1 MSDDK
6 PIPYIKRLQEE
17 LRLLIDHNE
26 SVLAYVRLLNAQV
39 AGNTHRITELQHK
52 IAKELGVEQYSP
64 LTCSQQLRMQ
74 GKAYPRTC
82 KICGKGPCTTPVVAQ

>member
-26 SVLAYVRLLNAQV
+26 NVLAYVRLLNAQV

-52 IAKELGVEQYSP
+52 ISKELGLKDMGLKNE
-64 LTCSQQLRMQ
+64 
-74 GKAYPRTC
+74 
-82 KICGKGPCTTPVVAQ
+82 